1 MDNFSS
7 LKTYKDIVT
16 ILNEARSATTFAKA
30 LEVSLGLYLSFTKF
44 DGGVIKIETSTSTS
58 DITCEISK
66 GAARVCPEAIDLPDC
81 LCGNTFSSE
90 SPNIL
95 AAPVLKSTMCG
106 KEGFISGVC
115 APLAT
120 GGAKPGLFLALSKN
134 SKQPSDE
141 VLAMTELFCQHISET
156 VNRLNESARAE
167 KRAIDLATVS
177 NIGRL
182 MIARLT
188 LKEMVEEI
196 IAQLGGVLETDE
208 INVILYNDEK
218 KELSFL
224 ARYFTGDI
232 KAESLE
238 TRPLSDGINS
248 WIIKNRTPLLMSYDT
263 EEECKKL
270 GIRHGGRPAKS
281 WLGAPMIY
289 KDKVTGVLS
298 VQSYTKTGLY
308 DDLSIELLTI
318 VASQCAVA
326 VENAKLF
333 EEATFREEEKEKLY
347 FSLTHD
353 LLALVNPV
361 SGFAR
366 LLKSLPEGTSRERY
380 ISLANSMITASENIT
395 RFVED
400 VLVWGK
406 IREGQLTLNI
416 ARANVIDV
424 IRSTLHTNMPELVM
438 RKIKVTVNKEPFSED
453 DEISAAAVEADFDVA
468 QLERVFLNLIGNA
481 VKHARSHIDLTA
493 GIEDG
498 GVFCRIR
505 DDGDGV
511 PANQLKFVFD
521 EFYQAGAKRKG
532 VGLGLPTVKKIV
544 ELHHGAIMVDS
555 DVGKGFMV
563 EFSWPRTLADRSFM
577 EVDAVTGKR
586 G

>member
-1 MDNFSS
+1 MDNFNS

-16 ILNEARSATTFAKA
+16 ILNEARSATTFEKA

-44 DGGVIKIETSTSTS
+44 DGGVIKIETSASAS
-58 DITCEISK
+58 GITCEISK
-66 GAARVCPEAIDLPDC
+66 GAARVCLEPFGQNDC

-90 SPNIL
+90 NPNIL

-106 KEGFISGVC
+106 KEGSVAGIC
-115 APLAT
+115 ASLAM
-120 GGAKPGLFLALSKN
+120 GSAKPGIFLALSKN
-134 SKQPSDE
+134 SNQPSAE
-141 VLAMTELFCQHISET
+141 ILAMTELFCQHISET

-182 MIARLT
+182 MITRLT

-196 IAQLGGVLETDE
+196 IAQLGAVLEADE
-208 INVILYNDEK
+208 INVILYDDEK

-224 ARYFTGDI
+224 ARYFTGDT
-232 KAESLE
+232 KAETLE

-248 WIIKNRTPLLMSYDT
+248 WIIKKREPLLMSYDT
-263 EEECKKL
+263 VEECKKL

-289 KDKVTGVLS
+289 KDKVVGVLS

-380 ISLANSMITASENIT
+380 VSLANSMITASENIT

-416 ARANVIDV
+416 ARADVIDV

-453 DEISAAAVEADFDVA
+453 NQINSDAVEADFDVA

-481 VKHARSHIDLTA
+481 VKHARSQIDLTA
-493 GIEDG
+493 GIEEG
-498 GVFCRIR
+498 GVFCRIK

-555 DVGKGFMV
+555 DVGQGFMV
-563 EFSWPRTLADRSFM
+563 EFSWPRTLADRSFIK
-577 EVDAVTGKR
+577 VDAVTGKR

>member
-1 MDNFSS
+1 MDNFGS
-7 LKTYKDIVT
+7 LKTYRDIVT
-16 ILNEARSATTFAKA
+16 PLNEARSAPTFAKA
-30 LEVSLGLYLSFTKF
+30 LEISLGLYLSFTKL
-44 DGGVIKIETSTSTS
+44 DGGVVKIETSASTWNIS
-58 DITCEISK
+58 CEISK
-66 GAARVCPEAIDLPDC
+66 GGAKICPIALDSPDC
-81 LCGNTFSSE
+81 LCGAVFTSK
-90 SPNIL
+90 SPKIL
-95 AAPVLKSTMCG
+95 EGPVFKNYPCG
-106 KEGFISGVC
+106 VEGFLSGVC
-115 APLAT
+115 APLET
-120 GGAKPGLFLALSKN
+120 GGAQPGVFLVLSK
-134 SKQPSDE
+134 SDHRPSAE
-141 VLAMTELFCQHISET
+141 IIAMTELYCQRISET

-196 IAQLGGVLETDE
+196 IAQLGSVLEADE

-224 ARYFTGDI
+224 ARYFTGDT

-248 WIIKNRTPLLMSYDT
+248 WIIKKREPLLMSYDT
-263 EEECKKL
+263 VSECKKL

-281 WLGAPMIY
+281 WLGAPMMY
-289 KDKVTGVLS
+289 KDKVAGVLS

-333 EEATFREEEKEKLY
+333 EEVAFREEEKEKLY

-380 ISLANSMITASENIT
+380 ISLANSMIVASENIT

-406 IREGQLTLNI
+406 IRKGQLTLNI
-416 ARANVIDV
+416 ERYDVINV
-424 IRSTLHTNMPELVM
+424 IRSTLHANMPELVM
-438 RKIKVTVNKEPFSED
+438 RKIKVTVNKAPFSED
-453 DEISAAAVEADFDVA
+453 DDISSAAVEADFDVA

-481 VKHARSHIDLTA
+481 VKHARSRIDLTA
-493 GIEDG
+493 GVKNG
-498 GVFCRIR
+498 GVFCRIA

-544 ELHHGAIMVDS
+544 ELHHGAILVDS
-555 DVGKGFMV
+555 DVGKGFLV

-577 EVDAVTGKR
+577 EVGAVTSDNR
-586 G
+586 